1 MHRPVGVVGLITPW
15 NFPAAIPVWKLAPAL
30 IYGNTIV
37 LKLAQ
42 DAPLT
47 GLHIVRAL
55 DDAGLPAG
63 VLNVVIGRG
72 SRSVRPLVGT
82 PTCRRSRSP
91 ARSPVG
97 EQDPRGG
104 RRGSAS
110 ASSSS
115 SAATTR

>member
-42 DAPLT
+42 DSPLT

-55 DDAGLPAG
+55 RRARAARG

-72 SRSVRPLVGT
+72 SAVGT
-82 PTCRRSRSP
+82 PLVEHPGVRALSFTG
-91 ARSPVG
+91 AVPVG
-97 EQDPRGG
+97 EGIRERPA
-104 RRGSAS
+104 GSAS
-110 ASSSS
+110 ACSSS

>member
-1 MHRPVGVVGLITPW
+1 MVGLITPW

-42 DAPLT
+42 DSPLT

-55 DDAGLPAG
+55 DDAGLPPG

-72 SRSVRPLVGT
+72 SAVGT
-82 PTCRRSRSP
+82 PLVEHPGVRAISFTGSCRS
-91 ARSPVG
+91 ARASARR
-97 EQDPRGG
+97 RG
-104 RRGSAS
+104 GSAS
-110 ASSSS
+110 APSSS